1 VAQNGGRSCINASS
15 IFVPSLGDKI
25 ADALGKRLAEI
36 KPMSAT
42 SDSAVLSAFAN
53 PKFAEFID
61 ATIEQGLREPGVV
74 EVTAK
79 YRTGARAQ
87 TKDGA
92 RFLLPTVVR
101 CQTVGHPL
109 ACTEFLF
116 PFVSVVEMPQRD
128 MITKMGK
135 SLVVTAITKDDV
147 LIDELLRCKDVA
159 RVNLGPVPTSRVE
172 WNQPHE
178 GNLFEFL
185 YERRAIQ
192 RADGW

>member
-1 VAQNGGRSCINASS
+1 
-15 IFVPSLGDKI
+15 
-25 ADALGKRLAEI
+25 
-36 KPMSAT
+36 MSAA
-42 SDSAVLSAFAN
+42 DDKAVLSAFAS

-61 ATIEQGLREPGVV
+61 ASIEQGLKEPGAVD
-74 EVTAK
+74 VTAK
-79 YRTGARAQ
+79 FRAGARGQ
-87 TKDGA
+87 TLDGA
-92 RFLLPTVVR
+92 QFLLPTVVR
-101 CQTVGHPL
+101 CQTVEHPL

-128 MITKMGK
+128 MVTKMGK
-135 SLVVTAITKDDV
+135 SLVVTAITKDDA
-147 LIDELLRCKDVA
+147 LIDELLRSKDVA

-172 WNQPHE
+172 WDQPHE